1 MRSLT
6 TTERV
11 NRLTSTTW
19 DDLAQ
24 LVSFRSVADPLQAMC
39 ERDRTTE
46 CDRTARYLVAAFCQ
60 LGVRT
65 RLYQTG
71 DGSWAVLGT
80 APAPPGAP
88 TVLVSCHY
96 DVDAAGAESLWRSPP
111 FRLTDR
117 DGRWYGRGSADGK
130 GDIAALLSALRILGG
145 GDYPVGVNVL
155 ASGSARR
162 GTGGM
167 EAFVPGRADLLRADA
182 IIVYGCGSVAAGVPT
197 LTTALRGYTAVDLTV
212 DALAGGAPSG
222 ALGGAAPDAL
232 GALVR
237 ILATLHDEHGNTAIR
252 ELETGQRWS
261 GAHYSDDRYRRDAHL
276 LDGVDLL
283 GDGTV
288 ADMLWARPALTILGI
303 DCPPVLGST
312 SELQPRARAR
322 LELRVPPGVAAPDA
336 REGLAAHLAAVA
348 PWHVRVDVSAVASEE
363 PFQAGTDGPAYRAM
377 AAAMADA
384 YGLPP
389 TAAGQGGSIPLCTVF
404 QDTFPDAEIM
414 IMGVA
419 DPASRVYA
427 PDESVDPA
435 ELERM
440 ALAQA
445 RFMQLYPTLNR

>member
-6 TTERV
+6 TTDLV
-11 NRLTSTTW
+11 NRLMSTTW
-19 DDLAQ
+19 DDLAR
-24 LVSFRSVADPLQAMC
+24 LVSFRSVADPLQAPPY
-39 ERDRTTE
+39 E

-60 LGVRT
+60 LGVRS

-71 DGSWAVLGT
+71 DGSWAVVGT

-88 TVLVSCHY
+88 TVMVSCHY

-130 GDIAALLSALRILGG
+130 GDVVAVLSALRILGG
-145 GDYPVGVNVL
+145 GDYPVGVTVL
-155 ASGSARR
+155 AGGSHRQ

-167 EAFVPGRADLLRADA
+167 ESFVPARAELLHADA
-182 IIVYGCGSVAAGVPT
+182 IIVCGCGNVAAGVPT
-197 LTTALRGYTAVDLTV
+197 LTTALRGYTAVDVTV
-212 DALAGGAPSG
+212 DSLAGGAPSG
-222 ALGGAAPDAL
+222 TLGGAAPDAL
-232 GALVR
+232 SALVR
-237 ILATLHDEHGNTAIR
+237 MLATLHDEQGNTAVR
-252 ELETGQRWS
+252 ELDAGQRWT
-261 GAHYSDDRYRRDAHL
+261 GAHYSDDRYRRDCGL

-303 DCPPVLGST
+303 DCPPVLGSAPQ
-312 SELQPRARAR
+312 LQPRARAR
-322 LELRVPPGVAAPDA
+322 LELRVPPGVPAADA
-336 REGLAAHLAAVA
+336 CEGLAAHLAAAA
-348 PWHVRVDVSAVASEE
+348 PWHVRVDVAAVASEE
-363 PFQAGTDGPAYRAM
+363 PFQASTDGPAYQAM
-377 AAAMADA
+377 ATAMADA

-389 TAAGQGGSIPLCTVF
+389 TAAGQGGSIPLCTVLR
-404 QDTFPDAEIM
+404 DTFPAAEIM

-419 DPASRVYA
+419 DPASQVHA

-445 RFMQLYPTLNR
+445 RFMQLYSTLNRY